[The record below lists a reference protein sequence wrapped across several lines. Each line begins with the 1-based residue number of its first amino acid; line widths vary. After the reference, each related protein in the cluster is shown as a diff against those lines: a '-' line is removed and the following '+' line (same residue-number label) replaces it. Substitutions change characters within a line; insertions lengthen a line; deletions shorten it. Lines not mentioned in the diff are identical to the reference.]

1 MKQDQTGSFWVV
13 LFKKAP
19 VTFMYNSTVFST
31 AYKNGFNFNSSF
43 ISAVLIKKHL
53 KEDFNEHF

>member
-19 VTFMYNSTVFST
+19 VTFMYNSMVFST

-43 ISAVLIKKHL
+43 ISAVLIKKAP
-53 KEDFNEHF
+53 